1 MRKQLS
7 RRPRRKNR
15 TPLVLAVAFV
25 LVLAAICG
33 ALYASRALTDREVG
47 GSQQAVSS
55 GTAKAPQTLDEQ
67 ADAIVREMSLTEKV
81 GQMVMIGVQGT
92 DLTDDSKFMLRQFH
106 IGGVL
111 LFDRNLES
119 AEQTKAFI
127 SHMQDY
133 AQGEEAH
140 QKVPLFIGI
149 DEEGGDVVRGKSFIA
164 PPPSQLEIGQTGDP
178 GEAARSAEK
187 TGKALKNLGINVN
200 FAPVADVG
208 SPDRRSFS
216 KDATK
221 VTSFVGRA
229 ADGYE
234 SAGLLYALKHFPGIG
249 KGRVDSHKEV
259 STVDASLQTLEAED
273 LAPFRKMIETRKPEN
288 MFILVSHLIYLA
300 IDAEH
305 SASQSRAVVTE
316 LLREKMGYQGII
328 ITDDM
333 EMGAV
338 ANHAPYR
345 QLGVNAVKAGVD
357 IVMVCHEYEHENDIY
372 MGILEAAQNGEIS
385 EAQIDASVK
394 RIVKAKIA
402 HEL

>member
-1 MRKQLS
+1 MKWICRFFAGAALLAGS
-7 RRPRRKNR
+7 L
-15 TPLVLAVAFV
+15 LVAACSAGGCDLA
-25 LVLAAICG
+25 
-33 ALYASRALTDREVG
+33 S
-47 GSQQAVSS
+47 SS
-55 GTAKAPQTLDEQ
+55 GSGVAKAPQTLDEQ

-92 DLTDDSKFMLRQFH
+92 DLTDDSKFMLRRCR
-106 IGGVL
+106 IGGGL

-164 PPPSQLEIGQTGDP
+164 SPPSQLEIGQTGDP
-178 GEAARSAEK
+178 GEAERSAAK
-187 TGKALKNLGINVN
+187 VGKELKNLGINVN

-208 SPDRRSFS
+208 SPDRRSFAS
-216 KDATK
+216 DAAK

-234 SAGLLYALKHFPGIG
+234 TAGILYAFKHFPGIG

-259 STVDASLQTLEAED
+259 STVDASMQTLESED

-288 MFILVSHLIYLA
+288 MFILVSHLIYPA

-305 SASQSRAVVTE
+305 SASQSRAVVTD

-345 QLGVNAVKAGVD
+345 QLGVNAVNAAVD
-357 IVMVCHEYEHENDIY
+357 IVMVCHE
-372 MGILEAAQNGEIS
+372 
-385 EAQIDASVK
+385 
-394 RIVKAKIA
+394 
-402 HEL
+402 

>member
-178 GEAARSAEK
+178 GEAARCA
-187 TGKALKNLGINVN
+187 
-200 FAPVADVG
+200 
-208 SPDRRSFS
+208 
-216 KDATK
+216 
-221 VTSFVGRA
+221 
-229 ADGYE
+229 
-234 SAGLLYALKHFPGIG
+234 
-249 KGRVDSHKEV
+249 
-259 STVDASLQTLEAED
+259 
-273 LAPFRKMIETRKPEN
+273 
-288 MFILVSHLIYLA
+288 
-300 IDAEH
+300 
-305 SASQSRAVVTE
+305 
-316 LLREKMGYQGII
+316 
-328 ITDDM
+328 
-333 EMGAV
+333 
-338 ANHAPYR
+338 
-345 QLGVNAVKAGVD
+345 
-357 IVMVCHEYEHENDIY
+357 
-372 MGILEAAQNGEIS
+372 
-385 EAQIDASVK
+385 
-394 RIVKAKIA
+394 
-402 HEL
+402 

>member
-1 MRKQLS
+1 MLAAAFIV
-7 RRPRRKNR
+7 
-15 TPLVLAVAFV
+15 LLAV
-25 LVLAAICG
+25 LCG
-33 ALYASRALTDREVG
+33 ALYASRALTDREVR
-47 GSQQAVSS
+47 GSQQAASS
-55 GTAKAPQTLDEQ
+55 GAAKVPQTIDEK

-119 AEQTKAFI
+119 AEQAKALVA
-127 SHMQDY
+127 HLQDY
-133 AQGEEAH
+133 AQGGEAH

-178 GEAARSAEK
+178 TEAGRSAEK
-187 TGKALKNLGINVN
+187 TGKALKALGINVN

-234 SAGLLYALKHFPGIG
+234 TAGIFYALKHFPGIG

-259 STVDASLQTLEAED
+259 STVDASMQTLEAED
-273 LAPFRKMIETRKPEN
+273 LAPFQKMIETRKPES
-288 MFILVSHLIYLA
+288 MFILVSHLIYPA

-305 SASQSRAVVTE
+305 SASQSRAVVTD

>member
-1 MRKQLS
+1 MKRICRFFAWVAL
-7 RRPRRKNR
+7 
-15 TPLVLAVAFV
+15 LAGG
-25 LVLAAICG
+25 LLAAACG
-33 ALYASRALTDREVG
+33 AG
-47 GSQQAVSS
+47 GDAGTS
-55 GTAKAPQTLDEQ
+55 GGAAKTPQTLDEK
-67 ADAIVREMSLTEKV
+67 ADAIVCEMSLTEKV

-119 AEQTKAFI
+119 AEQTKALI
-127 SHMQDY
+127 SHLQDY

-149 DEEGGDVVRGKSFIA
+149 DEEGGDVVRGKAFIT
-164 PPPSQLEIGQTGDP
+164 PPPSQLEIGQTGNP
-178 GEAARSAEK
+178 AQAGASAER
-187 TGKALKNLGINVN
+187 TARTLKSLGINVN

-208 SPDRRSFS
+208 SPDRRSFA
-216 KDATK
+216 KDAATVTK
-221 VTSFVGRA
+221 FVENA
-229 ADGYE
+229 TDGYE
-234 SAGLLYALKHFPGIG
+234 SEGMIYALKHFPGIG

-259 STVDASLQTLEAED
+259 STVDASMQTLESED
-273 LAPFRKMIETRKPEN
+273 LAPFRKMIETRKPES
-288 MFILVSHLIYLA
+288 MFILVSHLIYPA
-300 IDAEH
+300 IDTEH
-305 SASQSRAVVTE
+305 SASQSRAVVTD

>member
-1 MRKQLS
+1 MLRKEKLLKRMFRFLAGAALLAGVLLS
-7 RRPRRKNR
+7 
-15 TPLVLAVAFV
+15 
-25 LVLAAICG
+25 AACG
-33 ALYASRALTDREVG
+33 AGGDAAS
-47 GSQQAVSS
+47 SS
-55 GTAKAPQTLDEQ
+55 DAAKPPQTLDEQ

-178 GEAARSAEK
+178 GEAERSAAK
-187 TGKALKNLGINVN
+187 VGKELKNLGINVN

-208 SPDRRSFS
+208 SPDRRSFAS
-216 KDATK
+216 DAAK

-288 MFILVSHLIYLA
+288 MFILVSHLIYPA

-338 ANHAPYR
+338 ANHAPYC